1 MKRHHIFALLALGVI
16 ILAYLLRGQSLD
28 LESLRAQLDAVT
40 ALRDARPFAFAA
52 VFFAT
57 YVAIAALSL
66 PLAVWMTLAGGALF
80 GFWWGLLIV
89 SFASS
94 IGATLAFLAARFL
107 LRDWVR
113 AKLGARMQSIDA
125 GLQRDGAF
133 YLFTLRLIPVI
144 PFFAVNL
151 LMGLTP
157 LRILTFYIVSQ
168 LGMLAG
174 TAVYVNAGTQ
184 LATLES
190 LAGILSP
197 TLLASFAM
205 LGIFPWLARLGLGFI
220 ERHRKKGRGQGG
232 VPTAGPE

>member
-1 MKRHHIFALLALGVI
+1 VKRHHLFALIAVLVVALV
-16 ILAYLLRGQSLD
+16 LLLREQSLD
-28 LESLRAQLDAVT
+28 LEMLRAQLDAIS
-40 ALRDARPFAFAA
+40 AQRAARPIVFAA
-52 VFFAT
+52 VFFAV
-57 YVAIAALSL
+57 YIAVAALSL
-66 PLAVWMTLAGGALF
+66 PIAVWLTLAGGALF

-89 SFASS
+89 SFAST

-113 AKLGARMQSIDA
+113 GKLGARADAIEA
-125 GLQRDGAF
+125 GLRRDGPF

-157 LRILTFYIVSQ
+157 VTVLTFYVVSQ

-184 LATLES
+184 LAALDS

-197 TLLASFAM
+197 QLLLSFAL
-205 LGIFPWLARLGLGFI
+205 LGVFPWLARLGLALI
-220 ERHRKKGRGQGG
+220 ERRRRPQA
-232 VPTAGPE
+232 TSPEPRQ

>member
-1 MKRHHIFALLALGVI
+1 MKRHHIFALIAVAVVI
-16 ILAYLLRGQSLD
+16 LVFVLREQSLD
-28 LESLRAQLDAVT
+28 LEMLRRQLEVIGAK
-40 ALRDARPFAFAA
+40 RDAHPLVFAA
-52 VFFAT
+52 VFFAV
-57 YVAIAALSL
+57 YVSVAALSL
-66 PLAVWMTLAGGALF
+66 PIAVWLTLAGGALF

-89 SFASS
+89 SFAST

-113 AKLGARMQSIDA
+113 GKLGARAEAIEA
-125 GLQRDGAF
+125 GLRRDGAF
-133 YLFTLRLIPVI
+133 YLFTLRMIPAI

-157 LRILTFYIVSQ
+157 VTVLTFYVVSQ

-184 LATLES
+184 LAALDS

-197 TLLASFAM
+197 QLLLSFAL
-205 LGIFPWLARLGLGFI
+205 LGVFPWLARLGLSLI
-220 ERHRKKGRGQGG
+220 ERRRRQQDPGPRG
-232 VPTAGPE
+232 

>member
-1 MKRHHIFALLALGVI
+1 MKRHHIFALIAVAVVALVFV
-16 ILAYLLRGQSLD
+16 LREQSLD
-28 LESLRAQLDAVT
+28 VETLRAQLERIG
-40 ALRDARPFAFAA
+40 ALRAAHPLAFAA
-52 VFFAT
+52 VFFVA
-57 YVAIAALSL
+57 YVAVAALSL
-66 PLAVWMTLAGGALF
+66 PIAVWLTLAGGALF

-113 AKLGARMQSIDA
+113 GKLGARAAVIEA
-125 GLQRDGAF
+125 GLRRDGPF
-133 YLFTLRLIPVI
+133 YLFTLRLIPVV

-157 LRILTFYIVSQ
+157 ISALAFYVVSQ

-184 LATLES
+184 LAALES
-190 LAGILSP
+190 LSGILSP
-197 TLLASFAM
+197 QLLVSFAL
-205 LGIFPWLARLGLGFI
+205 LGLFPWLARTGLALI
-220 ERHRKKGRGQGG
+220 ERRRHPQVTDRQ
-232 VPTAGPE
+232 